1 MAKNTNRGKPILGGR
16 SMENKFEQYNNRK
29 ISEKVC
35 EVHKV
40 NYWQISTPIRGSKE
54 RSIQEFCPECR
65 QEQIDRQEQEGVNNS
80 LNAETYLK
88 TYNVLMRDSTIP
100 GELKEASFENFIAE
114 TAEEKQLLEF
124 SKGQVEKYLDG
135 MTGNTLFT
143 GSTGIGKSHLSVAIA
158 KAINEGYKAKGE
170 PKSVLFVN
178 LTEILRRV
186 RESFNSNSQEGYY
199 SRMLKEVDY
208 LVLDDLG
215 IKSDNASS
223 KGKSVWEEEF
233 IFDILSNRDK
243 TIITTNLSSSEIAS
257 LYSERVASRVRTG
270 LEGNFFKSFTIKDK
284 RYSINQ
290 LKNKVKQLK

>member
-1 MAKNTNRGKPILGGR
+1 
-16 SMENKFEQYNNRK
+16 MENKFEQYNNRK

-40 NYWQISTPIRGSKE
+40 NYWQRSTPIRGSKE
-54 RSIQEFCPECR
+54 RNIQEFCPECC

-100 GELKEASFENFIAE
+100 RELKEASFENFIAE
-114 TAEEKQLLEF
+114 TVEEKQLLEF
-124 SKGQVEKYLDG
+124 GKGQVKKYLDG

-158 KAINEGYKAKGE
+158 KAINEGYKTKGE

-257 LYSERVASRVRTG
+257 LYSERVASRIRTG

-284 RYSINQ
+284 RYSIKR
-290 LKNKVKQLK
+290 LKEKQHDITTF

>member
-1 MAKNTNRGKPILGGR
+1 
-16 SMENKFEQYNNRK
+16 MENKFEQYNNKK
-29 ISEKVC
+29 ISDKVC
-35 EVHKV
+35 EVHHV
-40 NYWQISTPIRGSKE
+40 NFWQISTPKRGSEE
-54 RSIQEFCPECR
+54 RNIQEFCPECTKELIER
-65 QEQIDRQEQEGVNNS
+65 QDREGVDNS

-100 GELKEASFENFIAE
+100 RELKEASFENFVAE
-114 TAEEKQLLEF
+114 TAEEKQLLAFARE
-124 SKGQVEKYLDG
+124 QVDKYLDG
-135 MTGNTLFT
+135 MTGNTVFT

-186 RESFNSNSQEGYY
+186 RESFNSPTSLEGHY

-223 KGKSVWEEEF
+223 KGKSSWEEEF

-257 LYSERVASRVRTG
+257 LYSDRVASRVRTG

-290 LKNKVKQLK
+290 LKNKVKQLN

>member
-1 MAKNTNRGKPILGGR
+1 
-16 SMENKFEQYNNRK
+16 MENNFEQYNNRK
-29 ISEKVC
+29 ISDKVC
-35 EVHKV
+35 EIHKV
-40 NYWQISTPIRGSKE
+40 NYWKISTPIRGSKE
-54 RSIQEFCPECR
+54 RSIQEFCPECTKELIER
-65 QEQIDRQEQEGVNNS
+65 QDREGVDNS
-80 LNAETYLK
+80 LNAEIYLK

-100 GELKEASFENFIAE
+100 RELKEASFENFIAE
-114 TAEEKQLLEF
+114 TAEEKQLLAFARE
-124 SKGQVEKYLDG
+124 QVDKYLDG
-135 MTGNTLFT
+135 VTGNTLFT

-186 RESFNSNSQEGYY
+186 RESFNSPTSLEGHY

-223 KGKSVWEEEF
+223 KGKSSWEEEF
-233 IFDILSNRDK
+233 IFDILSNREK

-257 LYSERVASRVRTG
+257 LYSDRVASRVRTG

-284 RYSINQ
+284 RYSIKR
-290 LKNKVKQLK
+290 LKEKQHDITTF

>member
-1 MAKNTNRGKPILGGR
+1 
-16 SMENKFEQYNNRK
+16 MENKFEQYSNRK
-29 ISEKVC
+29 ISNKVC
-35 EVHKV
+35 EIHKV
-40 NYWQISTPIRGSKE
+40 NYWKISTPIRGSKE
-54 RSIQEFCPECR
+54 RSKQEFCPECTKELIER
-65 QEQIDRQEQEGVNNS
+65 QDREGVDNS

-100 GELKEASFENFIAE
+100 RELKEASFENFIAE
-114 TAEEKQLLEF
+114 TAEEKQLLVFARE
-124 SKGQVEKYLDG
+124 QVDKYLDG

-186 RESFNSNSQEGYY
+186 RESFNSPTSLEGQY

-223 KGKSVWEEEF
+223 KGKSFWEEEF

-243 TIITTNLSSSEIAS
+243 TIITTNLSNSEITS
-257 LYSERVASRVRTG
+257 MYSDRVASRVRTG

-284 RYSINQ
+284 RYSIKS
-290 LKNKVKQLK
+290 LKEKQHESKTI

>member
-1 MAKNTNRGKPILGGR
+1 
-16 SMENKFEQYNNRK
+16 MENKFEQYNNRK
-29 ISEKVC
+29 ISNKVC
-35 EVHKV
+35 EIHKV
-40 NYWQISTPIRGSKE
+40 NYWKISTPIRGSKE
-54 RSIQEFCPECR
+54 RSIQEFCPECC

-80 LNAETYLK
+80 LNAEIYLK

-100 GELKEASFENFIAE
+100 RELKEASFENFIAE
-114 TAEEKQLLEF
+114 TAEEKQLLAFARE
-124 SKGQVEKYLDG
+124 QVDKYLDG

-186 RESFNSNSQEGYY
+186 RESFNSPTSLEGHY

-215 IKSDNASS
+215 IKSDSS
-223 KGKSVWEEEF
+223 NNKGKSVWEEEF

-284 RYSINQ
+284 RYSIKR
-290 LKNKVKQLK
+290 LKEKQHDITTF

>member
-1 MAKNTNRGKPILGGR
+1 
-16 SMENKFEQYNNRK
+16 MENKFEQYSNRK

-40 NYWQISTPIRGSKE
+40 NYWQISTPKRGSKE
-54 RSIQEFCPECR
+54 RSIQEFCPECTKELIER
-65 QEQIDRQEQEGVNNS
+65 QDREGVDNS

-100 GELKEASFENFIAE
+100 RELKEASFENFIAE

-124 SKGQVEKYLDG
+124 SKGQVDKYLDG

-158 KAINEGYKAKGE
+158 KAINEGYKTKGE

-186 RESFNSNSQEGYY
+186 RESFNSSTSLEGHY

-215 IKSDNASS
+215 IKSDNASG
-223 KGKSVWEEEF
+223 KGKSSWEEEF
-233 IFDILSNRDK
+233 IFGILSNRDK
-243 TIITTNLSSSEIAS
+243 TIITTNLSNSEIAS

-284 RYSINQ
+284 RYSISS
-290 LKNKVKQLK
+290 LKAKAAQN

>member
-1 MAKNTNRGKPILGGR
+1 
-16 SMENKFEQYNNRK
+16 
-29 ISEKVC
+29 
-35 EVHKV
+35 
-40 NYWQISTPIRGSKE
+40 
-54 RSIQEFCPECR
+54 
-65 QEQIDRQEQEGVNNS
+65 
-80 LNAETYLK
+80 
-88 TYNVLMRDSTIP
+88 MRDSTIP
-100 GELKEASFENFIAE
+100 RELKEASFENFIAE
-114 TAEEKQLLEF
+114 TAEEQQLLAF
-124 SKGQVEKYLDG
+124 ARDQVDKYLDG

-186 RESFNSNSQEGYY
+186 RESFNSTSQEGHY

-257 LYSERVASRVRTG
+257 LYSDRVASRVRTD

-284 RYSINQ
+284 RYSISS
-290 LKNKVKQLK
+290 LKAKVH

>member
-1 MAKNTNRGKPILGGR
+1 
-16 SMENKFEQYNNRK
+16 MENNFEQYNNRK
-29 ISEKVC
+29 ISDKVC
-35 EVHKV
+35 EIHKV
-40 NYWQISTPIRGSKE
+40 NYWKISTPIRGSKE
-54 RSIQEFCPECR
+54 RSIQEFCPECTKELIER
-65 QEQIDRQEQEGVNNS
+65 QDREGVDNS
-80 LNAETYLK
+80 LNAEIYLK

-100 GELKEASFENFIAE
+100 RELKEASFENFIAE
-114 TAEEKQLLEF
+114 TAEEKQLLAFARE
-124 SKGQVEKYLDG
+124 QVDKYLDG
-135 MTGNTLFT
+135 VTGNTLFT

-186 RESFNSNSQEGYY
+186 RESFNSPTSLEGYY

-223 KGKSVWEEEF
+223 KGKSFWEEEF

-243 TIITTNLSSSEIAS
+243 TIITTNLSNSEITS
-257 LYSERVASRVRTG
+257 MYSDRVASRVRTG

-284 RYSINQ
+284 RYSIKR
-290 LKNKVKQLK
+290 LKEKQHDIKNIFR

>member
-1 MAKNTNRGKPILGGR
+1 
-16 SMENKFEQYNNRK
+16 MENKFEQYNNRK
-29 ISEKVC
+29 LSEKVC

-40 NYWQISTPIRGSKE
+40 NYWQISTPKRGSKE
-54 RSIQEFCPECR
+54 RSVQEFCPECTKELIER
-65 QEQIDRQEQEGVNNS
+65 QDREGVDKS

-100 GELKEASFENFIAE
+100 RELKEASFENFIAE
-114 TAEEKQLLEF
+114 TAEEKQLLAF
-124 SKGQVEKYLDG
+124 ARDQVDKYLDG
-135 MTGNTLFT
+135 MIGNTLFT

-158 KAINEGYKAKGE
+158 KAINEGCKAKGE

-186 RESFNSNSQEGYY
+186 RESFNSPTSLEGHY

-215 IKSDNASS
+215 IKSANASS

-243 TIITTNLSSSEIAS
+243 TIITTNLSNSEIAS
-257 LYSERVASRVRTG
+257 LYSDRVASRVRTG

-284 RYSINQ
+284 RYSISS
-290 LKNKVKQLK
+290 LKAKVP

>member
-1 MAKNTNRGKPILGGR
+1 
-16 SMENKFEQYNNRK
+16 MENNFEQYNNRK
-29 ISEKVC
+29 ISDKVC
-35 EVHKV
+35 EIHKV
-40 NYWQISTPIRGSKE
+40 NYWKISTPIRGSKE
-54 RSIQEFCPECR
+54 RSIQEFCPECTKELIER
-65 QEQIDRQEQEGVNNS
+65 QDREGVDNS

-88 TYNVLMRDSTIP
+88 TYHVLMRDSTIP
-100 GELKEASFENFIAE
+100 RELKEASFENFIAE
-114 TAEEKQLLEF
+114 TSEEKQLLAFARE
-124 SKGQVEKYLDG
+124 QVDKYLDG

-178 LTEILRRV
+178 LTEIIRRV
-186 RESFNSNSQEGYY
+186 RESFNSPTSLEGYY

-223 KGKSVWEEEF
+223 KGKSFWEEEF

-243 TIITTNLSSSEIAS
+243 TIITTNLSNSEITS
-257 LYSERVASRVRTG
+257 MYSDRVASRVRTG

-284 RYSINQ
+284 RYSIKR
-290 LKNKVKQLK
+290 LKEKQHDITTF

>member
-1 MAKNTNRGKPILGGR
+1 MQSSLGKIETVELDGLCPI
-16 SMENKFEQYNNRK
+16 
-29 ISEKVC
+29 
-35 EVHKV
+35 HKV
-40 NYWQISTPIRGSKE
+40 HLMQLDRVVKIAGEDRPRKPSP
-54 RSIQEFCPECR
+54 FCPECVK
-65 QEQIDRQEQEGVNNS
+65 EQRDKQEQEEVEKH
-80 LNAETYLK
+80 LNASIYQK

-100 GELKEASFENFIAE
+100 KELKEANFDNFIAE
-114 TAEEKQLLEF
+114 TAEEKQLLAF
-124 SKGQVEKYLDG
+124 AKGQVDKYLDG
-135 MTGNTLFT
+135 MSGNTLFT
-143 GSTGIGKSHLSVAIA
+143 GSTGIGKSHLSVAMA

-186 RESFNSNSQEGYY
+186 RESFNYNSQEGYY

-215 IKSDNASS
+215 VKLNSNNS
-223 KGKSVWEEEF
+223 KGKSTWEEEF

-257 LYSERVASRVRTG
+257 LYSDRVASRVRTG

-284 RYSINQ
+284 RYTINS
-290 LKNKVKQLK
+290 LKAKIAQN

>member
-1 MAKNTNRGKPILGGR
+1 
-16 SMENKFEQYNNRK
+16 MENKFEQYNNRK
-29 ISEKVC
+29 ISDKVC
-35 EVHKV
+35 EVHHV
-40 NYWQISTPIRGSKE
+40 NFWEITTPIRGSKE
-54 RSIQEFCPECR
+54 RNTQEFCPECTKELIER
-65 QEQIDRQEQEGVNNS
+65 QDREGVDNS

-100 GELKEASFENFIAE
+100 RELKEASFENFIAE
-114 TAEEKQLLEF
+114 TAEEKQLLAF
-124 SKGQVEKYLDG
+124 ARKQVDKYLDG

-170 PKSVLFVN
+170 PKSVLFIN

-186 RESFNSNSQEGYY
+186 RESFNSPTSLEGYY

-290 LKNKVKQLK
+290 LKSKAVKLK

>member
-1 MAKNTNRGKPILGGR
+1 
-16 SMENKFEQYNNRK
+16 MENKFEQYNNRK

-35 EVHKV
+35 EVHRV
-40 NYWQISTPIRGSKE
+40 NYWQISTPKRGSKE
-54 RSIQEFCPECR
+54 RSVQEFCPECTK
-65 QEQIDRQEQEGVNNS
+65 ELIDRQEQEGVNNT
-80 LNAETYLK
+80 LNADTYLK
-88 TYNVLMRDSTIP
+88 TYNVLVRDSTIP
-100 GELKEASFENFIAE
+100 RELKEASFENFIVE

-124 SKGQVEKYLDG
+124 ARVQVEKYLDG

-186 RESFNSNSQEGYY
+186 RESFNAPTSLEGHY

>member
-1 MAKNTNRGKPILGGR
+1 MQSSLGKIETVELDGLCPI
-16 SMENKFEQYNNRK
+16 
-29 ISEKVC
+29 
-35 EVHKV
+35 HKV
-40 NYWQISTPIRGSKE
+40 NLMQLDRVVKIAGEDRPRKPSP
-54 RSIQEFCPECR
+54 FCPECVK
-65 QEQIDRQEQEGVNNS
+65 EQRDKQEQEEVEKH
-80 LNAETYLK
+80 LNASIYKK

-100 GELKEASFENFIAE
+100 KELKEASFENFIAE
-114 TAEEKQLLEF
+114 TAEENQLLTF
-124 SKGQVEKYLDG
+124 AKGQVAKYLDG
-135 MTGNTLFT
+135 MSGNTLFT
-143 GSTGIGKSHLSVAIA
+143 GSTGIGKSHLSVAMA

-186 RESFNSNSQEGYY
+186 RESFNYNSQEGYY

-215 IKSDNASS
+215 VKLNNTNS
-223 KGKSVWEEEF
+223 KGKSTWEEEF

-257 LYSERVASRVRTG
+257 LYSDRVASRVRTG

-284 RYSINQ
+284 RYTINS
-290 LKNKVKQLK
+290 LKAKIAQN

>member
-1 MAKNTNRGKPILGGR
+1 
-16 SMENKFEQYNNRK
+16 MENKFEQYNNRK
-29 ISEKVC
+29 ISNKVC
-35 EVHKV
+35 EVHHV

-54 RSIQEFCPECR
+54 RNIQEFCPECC

-100 GELKEASFENFIAE
+100 RELKEASFENFIAE

-186 RESFNSNSQEGYY
+186 RESFNAPTSLEGHY

-223 KGKSVWEEEF
+223 KGKSAWEEEF
-233 IFDILSNRDK
+233 VFDILSNRDK
-243 TIITTNLSSSEIAS
+243 TIITTNLSNSEIAS
-257 LYSERVASRVRTG
+257 LYSDRVASRVRTG

-284 RYSINQ
+284 RYTINS
-290 LKNKVKQLK
+290 LKAKHAQN

>member
-1 MAKNTNRGKPILGGR
+1 
-16 SMENKFEQYNNRK
+16 MENKFEQYNNRK
-29 ISEKVC
+29 ISNKVC
-35 EVHKV
+35 EIHKV
-40 NYWQISTPIRGSKE
+40 NYWKISTPIRGSKE
-54 RSIQEFCPECR
+54 RSIQEFCPECC

-80 LNAETYLK
+80 LNAEIYLK

-100 GELKEASFENFIAE
+100 RELKEASFENFIAQ
-114 TAEEKQLLEF
+114 TAEEKQLLAFARE
-124 SKGQVEKYLDG
+124 QVDKYLDG

-186 RESFNSNSQEGYY
+186 RESFNSPTSLEGHY

-215 IKSDNASS
+215 IKSDNASN

-284 RYSINQ
+284 RYSIKR
-290 LKNKVKQLK
+290 LKEKQHDITTF

>member
-1 MAKNTNRGKPILGGR
+1 MKSLQSSLGNVEIVELDELCPKHKVPLKQIKKAQSVVVGKDRNGNPIK
-16 SMENKFEQYNNRK
+16 EVRK
-29 ISEKVC
+29 IPPTCPKCRVEA
-35 EVHKV
+35 
-40 NYWQISTPIRGSKE
+40 NE
-54 RSIQEFCPECR
+54 RQ
-65 QEQIDRQEQEGVNNS
+65 DRERVDNS

-100 GELKEASFENFIAE
+100 RELKEASFENFIAE
-114 TAEEKQLLEF
+114 TAEEKQLLAF
-124 SKGQVEKYLDG
+124 ARDQVDKYLDG

-186 RESFNSNSQEGYY
+186 RESFSSPASLEGYY

-223 KGKSVWEEEF
+223 KGKSSWEEEF

-257 LYSERVASRVRTG
+257 LYSDRVASRVRTG

-284 RYSINQ
+284 RYSISS
-290 LKNKVKQLK
+290 LKAKVAQN

>member
-1 MAKNTNRGKPILGGR
+1 
-16 SMENKFEQYNNRK
+16 MENKFEQYNNRK
-29 ISEKVC
+29 ISDKVC
-35 EVHKV
+35 EVHHV
-40 NYWQISTPIRGSKE
+40 NFWKITTPIRGSKE
-54 RSIQEFCPECR
+54 RNTQEFCPECTKELIER
-65 QEQIDRQEQEGVNNS
+65 QDREGVDNS

-88 TYNVLMRDSTIP
+88 TYNVLIRDSTIP
-100 GELKEASFENFIAE
+100 RELKEASFENFIAE
-114 TAEEKQLLEF
+114 TAEEKQLLAF
-124 SKGQVEKYLDG
+124 ARKQVDKYLDG

-170 PKSVLFVN
+170 PKSVLFIN

-186 RESFNSNSQEGYY
+186 RESFNSPTSLEGYY

-290 LKNKVKQLK
+290 LKNKVKQLN

>member
-1 MAKNTNRGKPILGGR
+1 
-16 SMENKFEQYNNRK
+16 MEDKFEQYNNRK
-29 ISEKVC
+29 ISDKVC

-40 NYWQISTPIRGSKE
+40 NYWQISTPKRGSKE
-54 RSIQEFCPECR
+54 RSIQEFCPECC

-80 LNAETYLK
+80 LNAEIYLK
-88 TYNVLMRDSTIP
+88 TYNVLMRDSTISR
-100 GELKEASFENFIAE
+100 ELKEASFENFIAE
-114 TAEEKQLLEF
+114 TAEEKQLLAF
-124 SKGQVEKYLDG
+124 ARDQVDKYLDG

-186 RESFNSNSQEGYY
+186 RESFNSPTSLEGYY
-199 SRMLKEVDY
+199 SRMLKEADY

-223 KGKSVWEEEF
+223 KGKTVWEEGF

-284 RYSINQ
+284 RYSISS
-290 LKNKVKQLK
+290 LKAKAAQN

>member
-1 MAKNTNRGKPILGGR
+1 
-16 SMENKFEQYNNRK
+16 MENKFEQYNNRK

-35 EVHKV
+35 ELHRV
-40 NYWQISTPIRGSKE
+40 NYWQISTPKRGSKE
-54 RSIQEFCPECR
+54 RSIQEFCPECTKELIER
-65 QEQIDRQEQEGVNNS
+65 QDREGVDNS

-100 GELKEASFENFIAE
+100 RELKEASFENFIAE

-124 SKGQVEKYLDG
+124 SKGQVDKYLDG

-158 KAINEGYKAKGE
+158 KAINEGYKTKGE

-186 RESFNSNSQEGYY
+186 RESFNSSTSLEGHY

-215 IKSDNASS
+215 IKSDNASG
-223 KGKSVWEEEF
+223 KGKSSWEEEF
-233 IFDILSNRDK
+233 IFGILSNRDK
-243 TIITTNLSSSEIAS
+243 IIITTNLSNSEIAS
-257 LYSERVASRVRTG
+257 LYSDRVASRVRTG

-284 RYSINQ
+284 RYSISS
-290 LKNKVKQLK
+290 LKAKVAQH

>member
-1 MAKNTNRGKPILGGR
+1 
-16 SMENKFEQYNNRK
+16 MENKFEQYNNRK
-29 ISEKVC
+29 ISNKVC
-35 EVHKV
+35 EIHKV
-40 NYWQISTPIRGSKE
+40 NYWKISTPIRGSKE
-54 RSIQEFCPECR
+54 RSIQEFCPECC

-80 LNAETYLK
+80 LNAEIYLK

-100 GELKEASFENFIAE
+100 RELKEASFENFIAE
-114 TAEEKQLLEF
+114 TAEEKQLLAFARE
-124 SKGQVEKYLDG
+124 QVDKYLDG
-135 MTGNTLFT
+135 VTGNTLFT

-186 RESFNSNSQEGYY
+186 RESFNSPTSLEGHY

-215 IKSDNASS
+215 IKSDNASN

-284 RYSINQ
+284 RYSIKR
-290 LKNKVKQLK
+290 LKEKQHDITTF

>member
-1 MAKNTNRGKPILGGR
+1 
-16 SMENKFEQYNNRK
+16 MENNFEQYNNRK
-29 ISEKVC
+29 ISDKVC
-35 EVHKV
+35 EIHKV
-40 NYWQISTPIRGSKE
+40 NYWKISTPIRGSKE
-54 RSIQEFCPECR
+54 RSIQEFCPECTKELIER
-65 QEQIDRQEQEGVNNS
+65 QDREGVDNS
-80 LNAETYLK
+80 LNAEIYLK

-100 GELKEASFENFIAE
+100 RELKEASFENFIAE
-114 TAEEKQLLEF
+114 TAEEKQLLAFARE
-124 SKGQVEKYLDG
+124 QVDKYLDG
-135 MTGNTLFT
+135 VTGNTLFT

-186 RESFNSNSQEGYY
+186 RESFNSPTSLEGHY

-215 IKSDNASS
+215 IKLDNASN

-257 LYSERVASRVRTG
+257 LYSERVASRIRTG

-284 RYSINQ
+284 RYSIKR
-290 LKNKVKQLK
+290 LKEKQHDITTF

>member
-1 MAKNTNRGKPILGGR
+1 
-16 SMENKFEQYNNRK
+16 MENKFEQYNNRK
-29 ISEKVC
+29 LSEKVC

-40 NYWQISTPIRGSKE
+40 NYWQISTPKRGSKE
-54 RSIQEFCPECR
+54 RSVQEFCPECTKELIER
-65 QEQIDRQEQEGVNNS
+65 QDREGVDKS

-100 GELKEASFENFIAE
+100 RELKEASFENFIAE
-114 TAEEKQLLEF
+114 TAEEKQLLAF
-124 SKGQVEKYLDG
+124 ARDQVDKYLDG

-158 KAINEGYKAKGE
+158 KAINEGCKAKGE

-186 RESFNSNSQEGYY
+186 RESFNSPTSLEGHY

-215 IKSDNASS
+215 IKSANASS

-257 LYSERVASRVRTG
+257 LYSDRVASRVRTG

-284 RYSINQ
+284 RYSISS
-290 LKNKVKQLK
+290 LKAKAAQN

>member
-1 MAKNTNRGKPILGGR
+1 
-16 SMENKFEQYNNRK
+16 MENKFEQYNNRK

-40 NYWQISTPIRGSKE
+40 NYWQISTPKRGSKE
-54 RSIQEFCPECR
+54 GSIQEFCPECTKELIER
-65 QEQIDRQEQEGVNNS
+65 QDREGVDNS

-88 TYNVLMRDSTIP
+88 TYHVLMRDSTIP
-100 GELKEASFENFIAE
+100 RELKEASFENFIAE
-114 TAEEKQLLEF
+114 TAEEKQLLAFAREQ
-124 SKGQVEKYLDG
+124 GDKYLDG

-186 RESFNSNSQEGYY
+186 RESFSSPTSLEGYY

-223 KGKSVWEEEF
+223 KGKSFWEEEF

-243 TIITTNLSSSEIAS
+243 TIITTNLSNSEITS
-257 LYSERVASRVRTG
+257 MYSDRVASRVRTG

-284 RYSINQ
+284 RYSIKR
-290 LKNKVKQLK
+290 LKQDDY

>member
-1 MAKNTNRGKPILGGR
+1 
-16 SMENKFEQYNNRK
+16 MENKFEQYNNRK
-29 ISEKVC
+29 ISDKVC
-35 EVHKV
+35 KIHKV
-40 NYWQISTPIRGSKE
+40 NYWKISTPIRGSKE
-54 RSIQEFCPECR
+54 RSIQEFCPECC

-80 LNAETYLK
+80 LNAEIYLK

-100 GELKEASFENFIAE
+100 RELKEASFENFIAE
-114 TAEEKQLLEF
+114 TSEEKQLLAFARE
-124 SKGQVEKYLDG
+124 QVDKYLDG

-186 RESFNSNSQEGYY
+186 RESFNSPTSLEGHY

-215 IKSDNASS
+215 IKLDNASN

-257 LYSERVASRVRTG
+257 LYSERVASRIRTG

-284 RYSINQ
+284 RYSIKR
-290 LKNKVKQLK
+290 LKEKQPDITTF

>member
-1 MAKNTNRGKPILGGR
+1 
-16 SMENKFEQYNNRK
+16 MENKFEQYNNRK
-29 ISEKVC
+29 ISENVC

-40 NYWQISTPIRGSKE
+40 NYWQISTPKRGSKE
-54 RSIQEFCPECR
+54 RSIQEFCPECTKELIER
-65 QEQIDRQEQEGVNNS
+65 RDREGVDKA
-80 LNAETYLK
+80 LNVETYMK

-100 GELKEASFENFIAE
+100 RELKEASFENFIAE
-114 TAEEKQLLEF
+114 TAEEKQLLAFARE
-124 SKGQVEKYLDG
+124 QVDKYLDG

-186 RESFNSNSQEGYY
+186 RESFNAPTSLEGYY
-199 SRMLKEVDY
+199 SRMLKEADY

-243 TIITTNLSSSEIAS
+243 TIITTNLSNSEIAS

-284 RYSINQ
+284 RYSISS
-290 LKNKVKQLK
+290 LKAKAAQN

>member
-1 MAKNTNRGKPILGGR
+1 
-16 SMENKFEQYNNRK
+16 MENKFEQYNNRK
-29 ISEKVC
+29 ISDKVC

-54 RSIQEFCPECR
+54 RNTQEFCPECTKELIER
-65 QEQIDRQEQEGVNNS
+65 QDREGVNNS
-80 LNAETYLK
+80 LNAEIYLK

-100 GELKEASFENFIAE
+100 RDRKEASFENFIAE

-186 RESFNSNSQEGYY
+186 RESFNAPTSLEGHY
-199 SRMLKEVDY
+199 SRMLKEIEY

-223 KGKSVWEEEF
+223 KGKSAWEEEF
-233 IFDILSNRDK
+233 VFDILSNRDK
-243 TIITTNLSSSEIAS
+243 TIINTNLSNSEIAS
-257 LYSERVASRVRTG
+257 LYSDRVASRVRTG

-284 RYSINQ
+284 RYTINS
-290 LKNKVKQLK
+290 LKAKHAQN

>member
-1 MAKNTNRGKPILGGR
+1 
-16 SMENKFEQYNNRK
+16 MENNFEQYNNRK

-35 EVHKV
+35 EIHKV
-40 NYWQISTPIRGSKE
+40 NYWKISTPIRGSKE
-54 RSIQEFCPECR
+54 RSIQEFCPECTKELIER
-65 QEQIDRQEQEGVNNS
+65 QDREGVDNS
-80 LNAETYLK
+80 LNAEIYLK

-100 GELKEASFENFIAE
+100 RELKEASFENFIAE
-114 TAEEKQLLEF
+114 TAEEKQLLAFARE
-124 SKGQVEKYLDG
+124 QVDKYLDG
-135 MTGNTLFT
+135 VTGNTLFT

-186 RESFNSNSQEGYY
+186 RESFNSSTSLEGHY

-215 IKSDNASS
+215 IKSDNASG
-223 KGKSVWEEEF
+223 KGKSSWEEEF

-243 TIITTNLSSSEIAS
+243 TIITTNLSNSEIAS
-257 LYSERVASRVRTG
+257 LYSDRVASRVRTG

-284 RYSINQ
+284 RYSISS
-290 LKNKVKQLK
+290 LKAKVH

>member
-1 MAKNTNRGKPILGGR
+1 
-16 SMENKFEQYNNRK
+16 MENKFEQYNNRK

-40 NYWQISTPIRGSKE
+40 NYWQISTPKRGSKE
-54 RSIQEFCPECR
+54 RSVQEFCPECTK
-65 QEQIDRQEQEGVNNS
+65 ELIDRQEQEGVNNT

-88 TYNVLMRDSTIP
+88 TYNVLVRDSTIP
-100 GELKEASFENFIAE
+100 RELKEASFENFIAE

-124 SKGQVEKYLDG
+124 ARGQVEKYLDG

-158 KAINEGYKAKGE
+158 KAINEGHKAKGE

-186 RESFNSNSQEGYY
+186 RESFSSPTSLEGYY

-243 TIITTNLSSSEIAS
+243 TIITTNLSSSEIVS

-290 LKNKVKQLK
+290 LKNKVKQLN

>member
-1 MAKNTNRGKPILGGR
+1 
-16 SMENKFEQYNNRK
+16 MENKFEQYNNRK

-40 NYWQISTPIRGSKE
+40 NYWQISTPKRGSKE
-54 RSIQEFCPECR
+54 RNIQEFCPECC

-100 GELKEASFENFIAE
+100 IELKEASFENFIAE

-124 SKGQVEKYLDG
+124 GKGQVKKYLDG

-158 KAINEGYKAKGE
+158 KAINEGYKTKGE

-243 TIITTNLSSSEIAS
+243 TIITTNLSSSEIVS

-290 LKNKVKQLK
+290 LKNKVKQLN